1 MEIRPTP
8 SFIIRNSDAEPLVQF
23 TSSGDVVLYTG
34 EFTEQSNISP
44 DGNTP
49 EFIIKTGASGYRA
62 LVDETDGDMEI
73 SGLLY
78 EEVSGTLSPPDD
90 SFIIK
95 DGSGTV
101 KAFINADSYTDQNL
115 DPSNVPA
122 GSLVLCGELTELDN

>member
-1 MEIRPTP
+1 M
-8 SFIIRNSDAEPLVQF
+8 
-23 TSSGDVVLYTG
+23 VLYTG
-34 EFTEQSNISP
+34 GFTEQSNISP

-49 EFIIKTGASGYRA
+49 EFIIKTGATGYRA
-62 LVDETDGDMEI
+62 LVDQTEGDMEI

-78 EEVSGTLSPPDD
+78 EEVAGTLSPPDD

-101 KAFINADSYTDQNL
+101 KAFINAHSYTDENL

-122 GSLVLCGELTELDN
+122 GSLILSGELIELDN